1 MTRELSK
8 ELVLKAGTVLVALM
22 VTFPFW
28 FATLIW
34 LMMKVS

>member
-8 ELVLKAGTVLVALM
+8 EILLKAGAILLGLM

-28 FATLIW
+28 FAALIW
-34 LMMKVS
+34 LLMKVN